1 MDGCRFGDEP
11 CMLFWFPVHLLIFNH
26 LFLNQNL
33 DFLVRREQHHSIVRR
48 IVASGRWIP
57 VDTQEHFS
65 PETKRIAAVPQLK
78 HVEEDFYINLWS
90 EDIVGLQVDDELFE
104 VPHVQ
109 VCAFD
114 HTILAESHFC
124 PQVDS
129 TTDSDGP
136 TWTSHEGMHLVQ
148 VNPDQSPPVPPQ
160 RTAVYIPTIPRYL
173 DALLSWADCSRD
185 DPHPRFMGPGK
196 ANEGISYLIRHLSLE
211 TENQRAKLLPMLS
224 ERGRE
229 IMYQRL
235 DGYRRTE
242 EMKFH
247 NRDFGELTARLGA
260 ISIGE

>member
-1 MDGCRFGDEP
+1 
-11 CMLFWFPVHLLIFNH
+11 LIFNR

-57 VDTQEHFS
+57 VDTQEHFP
-65 PETKRIAAVPQLK
+65 PETKRIAEVPQLK

-90 EDIVGLQVDDELFE
+90 EDIVGLQVDGELFE

-109 VCAFD
+109 VRAFD
-114 HTILAESHFC
+114 TVLAGSHFC
-124 PQVDS
+124 PQADS
-129 TTDSDGP
+129 TTDSDRP
-136 TWTSHEGMHLVQ
+136 TRTSHEGTHLVQ
-148 VNPDQSPPVPPQ
+148 VNPDQSPPVPLQ

-185 DPHPRFMGPGK
+185 DLHPRFMGPGK
-196 ANEGISYLIRHLSLE
+196 ANEGISYLIRYLFLE

-224 ERGRE
+224 ERDRE

-242 EMKFH
+242 EMKFY
-247 NRDFGELTARLGA
+247 NRDFGELTTRLGA